1 MLFRSY
7 VIRFLEDILDAL
19 NRSGVSENQEAFQ
32 RIKTAYDASTAAH
45 KAGIAKIKTRLEN
58 LFQFVEEAF
67 ADGQEMLILVT
78 ELTVSSAG
86 AAFIASFG
94 SPEYQR
100 FSQEMMLSERQSR
113 IQGQIAD
120 LNL

>member
-1 MLFRSY
+1 M
-7 VIRFLEDILDAL
+7 

-32 RIKTAYDASTAAH
+32 QIKTAYDASTAAH

-78 ELTVSSAG
+78 ELTVRYYCAK
-86 AAFIASFG
+86 FISKFG
-94 SPEYQR
+94 CDTYFKHNQNLLFYQR
-100 FSQEMMLSERQSR
+100 KQELLTE
-113 IQGQIAD
+113 IAA
-120 LNL
+120 LEEL